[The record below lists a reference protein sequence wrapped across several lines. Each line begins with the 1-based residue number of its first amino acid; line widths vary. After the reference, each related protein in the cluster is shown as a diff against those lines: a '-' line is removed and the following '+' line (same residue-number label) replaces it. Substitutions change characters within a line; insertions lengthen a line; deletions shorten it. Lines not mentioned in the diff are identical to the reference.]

1 VTAIQE
7 ALKDKG
13 HDPGEIDGV
22 MGPRTSAA
30 LREFQTAE
38 GMEPT
43 GRPDPRTLTA
53 LGVETGTK

>member
-30 LREFQTAE
+30 LQEFQKAE

-43 GRPDPRTLTA
+43 GRPDPKTLAA
-53 LGVETGTK
+53 LGVDEATK